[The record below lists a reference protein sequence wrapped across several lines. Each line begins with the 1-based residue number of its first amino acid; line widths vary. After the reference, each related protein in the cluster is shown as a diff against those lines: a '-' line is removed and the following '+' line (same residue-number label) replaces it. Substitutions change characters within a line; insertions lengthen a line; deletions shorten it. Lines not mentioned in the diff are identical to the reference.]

1 MTLKYTRIILTN
13 STSDTA
19 RKQQA
24 EEAGSRGEK
33 LKEDMERKGQEEMEA
48 LAENTAKVKAELE
61 ASREMEVWQ
70 AESFLSVQWW
80 CWVSSDCSFKRK
92 CMREIEYDKEILEI
106 MI

>member
-1 MTLKYTRIILTN
+1 MTLKYTRIIPTN

-33 LKEDMERKGQEEMEA
+33 LKEDMEQKGQEEMEA

-70 AESFLSVQWW
+70 AESNGGVEFPQIVAL
-80 CWVSSDCSFKRK
+80 KGNA
-92 CMREIEYDKEILEI
+92 
-106 MI
+106 